1 MSQTLSSTKIHPVAG
16 AHLVMVLDY
25 VVTRATEGYAL
36 ASIAKDIDRH
46 LPGYQGTASSAVLDH
61 ALDIGL
67 LTELIRAGRPHEIRV
82 NAPALQLLGLDADQ
96 VFGSWHHEMAFVL
109 HLYRLHAGLPPEK
122 RRKSSGR
129 AWRPVASLIEFLQT
143 GKDIWWFHDVTSRPI
158 ADPHRR
164 HDSEMYWKVEVD
176 VGAALAV
183 ESGLLLRPD
192 PDSNFVLDYRITE
205 AGTAWLAGHGAE
217 IAKSVREIELR
228 GVL

>member
-1 MSQTLSSTKIHPVAG
+1 MSQPLSSTKIHPAAG

-25 VVTRATEGYAL
+25 VVTRATEGYV
-36 ASIAKDIDRH
+36 SVSVSKDIDRH
-46 LPGYQGTASSAVLDH
+46 LPSYQGTASSAVLDH

-67 LTELIRAGRPHEIRV
+67 LTELMRAGRPHEIRV
-82 NAPALQLLGLDADQ
+82 NAPALQLLGLDADE
-96 VFGSWHHEMAFVL
+96 VYGSWHDEMAFVL
-109 HLYRLHAGLPPEK
+109 HLFRLHADVAPEN
-122 RRKSSGR
+122 RGKSSGR
-129 AWRPVASLIEFLQT
+129 VWRPVASLMEFLQT
-143 GKDIWWFHDVTSRPI
+143 GKDIWWFHDLTSRPI

-164 HDSEMYWKVEVD
+164 HDSEMYWKIEVD

-205 AGTAWLAGHGAE
+205 AGTAWLTGNGAK
-217 IAKSVREIELR
+217 IARSVREIELR

>member
-1 MSQTLSSTKIHPVAG
+1 MPQPLSSTKIHPVAG

-25 VVTRATEGYAL
+25 MVTRATEGYVS
-36 ASIAKDIDRH
+36 ASDAKAVDRH
-46 LPGYQGTASSAVLDH
+46 LPGYQSIASSAVLDY

-67 LTELIRAGRPHEIRV
+67 LTGLTQAGQPHEIRI

-96 VFGSWHHEMAFVL
+96 VYGSWHHEMAFVL
-109 HLYRLHAGLPPEK
+109 HLFKLHANLAPEN
-122 RRKSSGR
+122 RGETSGR
-129 AWRPVASLIEFLQT
+129 VWRPVASLMEFLQT
-143 GKDIWWFHDVTSRPI
+143 GKDIWWFHDLTSRPI

-183 ESGLLLRPD
+183 ESGLLVP
-192 PDSNFVLDYRITE
+192 PSPNTNFVLDYRITE
-205 AGTAWLAGHGAE
+205 GGSAWLAGDGAE

-228 GVL
+228 GIL

>member
-1 MSQTLSSTKIHPVAG
+1 MPQPPPSTKIRPVAE

-25 VVTRATEGYAL
+25 MVSRATEGYVS
-36 ASIAKDIDRH
+36 ASNAKAVDRH
-46 LPGYQGTASSAVLDH
+46 LPGYHGTASSAVLDH

-67 LTELIRAGRPHEIRV
+67 LTGLTQAGQPHEIRI

-96 VFGSWHHEMAFVL
+96 VYGSWHDEMAFML
-109 HLYRLHAGLPPEK
+109 HLFRLHADVAPEN
-122 RRKSSGR
+122 RGKSSGR
-129 AWRPVASLIEFLQT
+129 VWRPVASLMEFLQT
-143 GKDIWWFHDVTSRPI
+143 GKDIWWFHDLTSRPI

-183 ESGLLLRPD
+183 ESGLLLPPD

-205 AGTAWLAGHGAE
+205 AGTAWLAGDGAE

-228 GVL
+228 GIL